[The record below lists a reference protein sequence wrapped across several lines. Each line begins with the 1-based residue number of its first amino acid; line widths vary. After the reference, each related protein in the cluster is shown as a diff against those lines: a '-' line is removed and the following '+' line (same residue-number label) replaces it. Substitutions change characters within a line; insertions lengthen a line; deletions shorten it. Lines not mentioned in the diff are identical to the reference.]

1 MDGVKKSGNLNQR
14 NRSNGI
20 TIDYNNDAAINCIKD
35 INWTNS
41 AILCLANFLWLG
53 KLFKITS
60 FLSIE
65 NLFKLLFK
73 R

>member
-35 INWTNS
+35 VNWTNS
-41 AILCLANFLWLG
+41 AILCLANFLWIG
-53 KLFKITS
+53 KL
-60 FLSIE
+60 L
-65 NLFKLLFK
+65 KLLHFYQ
-73 R
+73 